1 MYLGERKLAPHEI
14 SHIRASYPDFN
25 LAHLYN
31 SDVQLLGYWTRHNF
45 ISSDTYEEYK
55 FYECH
60 FMFGG
65 DFDFET
71 KNVFNLTK
79 NIPSKEEKVVIQ
91 NIENIIDAEKVKL
104 KTLSEK
110 ICKKILSRFIHHT
123 CLLYDQDN
131 IVKPTY
137 VTASDKN
144 LLTYSSLTYLDETK
158 SNDEVYLM
166 KPPPK
171 KKIIRFNIKKY
182 IYKDKIELELAKI
195 KNEQN

>member
-1 MYLGERKLAPHEI
+1 MYLGERKLALHEI

-31 SDVQLLGYWTRHNF
+31 SDVQLLGYWTRHDF

-137 VTASDKN
+137 ITALDKN
-144 LLTYSSLTYLDETK
+144 LLTYGSLTYLDETK

-166 KPPPK
+166 KPPPQK
-171 KKIIRFNIKKY
+171 KNQIQY
-182 IYKDKIELELAKI
+182 
-195 KNEQN
+195 